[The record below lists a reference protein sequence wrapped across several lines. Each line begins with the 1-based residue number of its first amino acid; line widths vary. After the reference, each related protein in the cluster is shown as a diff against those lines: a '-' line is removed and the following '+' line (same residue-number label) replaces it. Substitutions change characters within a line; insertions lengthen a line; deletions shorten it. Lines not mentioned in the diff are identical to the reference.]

1 MIDGIPLTWDDLTGW
16 GLAGLMVL
24 LIIFGRLVPASTV
37 RSIERE
43 RDHWRNASETL
54 RDTNGV
60 QARTI
65 EKQLVIGDT
74 VERVMAAVQ
83 ATGAAGRPDPSPDV
97 PSAREDMQ

>member
-1 MIDGIPLTWDDLTGW
+1 MLDGITLNWDDITGW

-24 LIIFGRLVPASTV
+24 LIIFGRLVPARIV

-43 RDHWRNASETL
+43 RDHWRSTADTL
-54 RDTNGV
+54 RETNGV

-74 VERVMAAVQ
+74 VERVMSAVQ
-83 ATGAAGRPDPSPDV
+83 ATGAAGR
-97 PSAREDMQ
+97 SAPHSSEAE